1 METITI
7 SKATALVLLDR
18 MADWCEYV
26 ETLCEHTRRDII
38 ALDELVRA
46 IPNGEELLHDIEA
59 RQLEERREMMKR
71 HEERQKAEAKA
82 AKAAK

>member
-1 METITI
+1 MEQVTI

-18 MADWCEYV
+18 MADWCEYTD
-26 ETLCEHTRRDII
+26 TLCEHARRDII

-46 IPNGEELLHDIEA
+46 IPNGEELLQDIEA

-82 AKAAK
+82 AKAGN